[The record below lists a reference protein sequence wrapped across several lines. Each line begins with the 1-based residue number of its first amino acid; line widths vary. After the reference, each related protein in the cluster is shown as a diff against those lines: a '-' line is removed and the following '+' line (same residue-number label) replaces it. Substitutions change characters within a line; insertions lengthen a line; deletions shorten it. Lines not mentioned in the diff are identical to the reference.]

1 MDFSL
6 STNFL
11 WVQQAP
17 RMMKEDDVQAGRK
30 EWIYIYIY
38 IPDEDGAL
46 SREERWW
53 RR

>member
-11 WVQQAP
+11 WVQQAT

-30 EWIYIYIY
+30 E
-38 IPDEDGAL
+38 
-46 SREERWW
+46 
-53 RR
+53 